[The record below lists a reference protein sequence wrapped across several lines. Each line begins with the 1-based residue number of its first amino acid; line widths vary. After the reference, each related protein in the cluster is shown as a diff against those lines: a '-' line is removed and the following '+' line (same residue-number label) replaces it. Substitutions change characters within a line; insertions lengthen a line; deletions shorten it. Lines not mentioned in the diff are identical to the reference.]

1 MSNDQKVKNPPVAKL
16 RVSSVSVSIWENKSD
31 KGTNYN
37 ATFDRRYKDAKG
49 DWHSTR
55 SYNAD
60 DLLALAKAADQAHSK
75 ILELQAAGR
84 GDAQGE
90 PAADDHE
97 PISE

>member
-1 MSNDQKVKNPPVAKL
+1 MSNDQKAKNPPVAKF
-16 RVSSVSVSIWENKSD
+16 RVSSVTVSIWENKGE

-60 DLLALAKAADQAHSK
+60 DLLALAKAADQAHTK
-75 ILELQAAGR
+75 ILELQAADR
-84 GDAQGE
+84 VDATGDH
-90 PAADDHE
+90 DLE